1 MNKNIKKNTFIG
13 ITVLCV
19 IFIFT
24 FLIIVIRIYKCFL
37 NRRLFNTNFEVN
49 NNNKED
55 KKEDDNFSNKE
66 KKILNKYNFLKNNL
80 IYKIYDNEMC
90 KLTKECSICLKK
102 FIKNSF
108 ACLFSSF
115 IIIFFIVHVEKIILL
130 KVIEI
135 FA

>member
-24 FLIIVIRIYKCFL
+24 FFIIVIRIYKCFL

-66 KKILNKYNFLKNNL
+66 KKN
-80 IYKIYDNEMC
+80 
-90 KLTKECSICLKK
+90 
-102 FIKNSF
+102 IK
-108 ACLFSSF
+108 
-115 IIIFFIVHVEKIILL
+115 
-130 KVIEI
+130 
-135 FA
+135 